1 MKPMQTDK
9 TKISRTDR
17 TDPVTVDTFI
27 HQGPLKT
34 LLDKARHI
42 ALLNDLLI
50 QNLPDALHPYYT
62 VANLRENTLIIH
74 TDTATHAT
82 LLRYQLPQ
90 LKQAFQKNAMKL
102 TIHDITVAIRPK
114 RLIKK

>member
-1 MKPMQTDK
+1 MQTDK
-9 TKISRTDR
+9 TKISRGNR
-17 TDPVTVDTFI
+17 EDPVTVDTFI
-27 HQGPLKT
+27 HRGPLKT

-50 QNLPDALHPYYT
+50 QNLPEALHPYYT
-62 VANLRENTLIIH
+62 VANLRDNTLIIH

-90 LKQAFQKNAMKL
+90 LKQTFQRNPLKL
-102 TIHDITVAIRPK
+102 AIHDITVAIRPK
-114 RLIKK
+114 KLIKK